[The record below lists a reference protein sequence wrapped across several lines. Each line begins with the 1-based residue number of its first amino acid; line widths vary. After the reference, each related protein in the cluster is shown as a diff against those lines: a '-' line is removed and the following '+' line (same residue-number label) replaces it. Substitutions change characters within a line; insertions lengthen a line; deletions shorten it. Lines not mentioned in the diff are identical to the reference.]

1 MFNKKKGDKMKKV
14 NEKLFNQFL
23 KPKIVDSAVIKHWNQ
38 FKKAFP
44 VSFITTKNVVT
55 HDQYGSYDNE
65 VLKDHL
71 ILTTSEL
78 SN

>member
-38 FKKAFP
+38 IGRAH
-44 VSFITTKNVVT
+44 V
-55 HDQYGSYDNE
+55 
-65 VLKDHL
+65 
-71 ILTTSEL
+71 
-78 SN
+78 